1 MGATGQGTV
10 LGGLAVLATGAI
22 IGALGDGGWIWL
34 HWLCKPLAT
43 LWLIAWVARMAV
55 PAGRRR
61 YRRWVLG
68 GLCLS
73 LLGDV
78 LLMLPQG
85 LFVPGLAAFLLA
97 HLCYIVAFAPG
108 AVGRRWWP
116 ALMLVGLLALLN
128 LVGLW
133 PHLPVPMQMPVASY
147 VLVIA
152 AMAVLALAA
161 GMRRRSAAGSR
172 LAAAGALLFMASDS
186 WLAWDR
192 FSGPLPLAI
201 VGVLL
206 TYWAAQYL
214 IAASCRGAGQD
225 QTVSGGQ

>member
-1 MGATGQGTV
+1 MGAAGRTMV
-10 LGGLAVLATGAI
+10 LGGLAVLASGAI
-22 IGALGDGGWIWL
+22 IGALAGGTGLWL

-43 LWLIAWVARMAV
+43 LWLIVWVARMGI
-55 PAGRRR
+55 PAAGQR
-61 YRRWVLG
+61 YRRWVLA

-85 LFVPGLAAFLLA
+85 VFVPGLVAFLLA

-108 AVGRRWWP
+108 AAGRRWWP
-116 ALMLVGLLALLN
+116 ALILVGLLALLN

-133 PHLPVPMQMPVASY
+133 PQLPAPMQLPVASY

-152 AMAVLALAA
+152 VMAVLALVAGLGGRAA
-161 GMRRRSAAGSR
+161 PGSR
-172 LAAAGALLFMASDS
+172 QAAAGALLFMASDS

-192 FSGPLPLAI
+192 FAGPLPWAI
-201 VGVLL
+201 AGVLL

-214 IAASCRGAGQD
+214 IAASCQTAGRDQAGSAGQ
-225 QTVSGGQ
+225 